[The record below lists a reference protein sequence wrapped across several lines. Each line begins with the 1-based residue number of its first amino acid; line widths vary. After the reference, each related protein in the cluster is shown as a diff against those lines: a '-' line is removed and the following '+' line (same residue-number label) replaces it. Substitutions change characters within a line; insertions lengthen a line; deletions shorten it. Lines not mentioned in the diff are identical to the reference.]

1 MKKKSLENKLKIYSS
16 LALGVIASNAES
28 QVFYTDIEPDI
39 TIQSNNKYFLDL
51 NNDSSP
57 DFVIE
62 AIHKTSN
69 LYGYQIE
76 VNGVGIYAEGQN
88 EFLVDYFSTS
98 NGDNSYWP
106 KALGL
111 NTQINNLQD
120 TWINTSSGMAMNIIF
135 EFYYTTQTIT
145 ETFQAGHWQD
155 AKNKFLG
162 LKLKLNGNTH
172 YGWARLDVDSAGTEF
187 TIKDYAFNSRP
198 NSQILAGEKGSNS
211 IKPTEDKPFI
221 NLENRTL
228 KVSGLIDNTGIS
240 IYNSVGKIVITE
252 NSIRNY
258 SELDLSALPTG
269 MYIISI
275 ASKDNIYSEKILL
288 K

>member
-1 MKKKSLENKLKIYSS
+1 LKKKSLEKKLKIYSS
-16 LALGVIASNAES
+16 LALGLTSLGVEG
-28 QVFYTDIEPDI
+28 QVVYTDVVPDI
-39 TIQSNNKYFLDL
+39 TIESGNKYFLDL
-51 NNDSSP
+51 NNDNNP

-120 TWINTSSGMAMNIIF
+120 LWINTSSGMAMNILF
-135 EFYYTTQTIT
+135 EFYFTTQTLT

-162 LKLKLNGNTH
+162 LKLKINGNSH
-172 YGWARLDVDSAGTEF
+172 YGWARLDVDSAGTKF

-198 NSQILAGEKGSNS
+198 NSQILAGEKGSSSVN
-211 IKPTEDKPFI
+211 KTDAERLI

-228 KVSGLIDNTGIS
+228 KISGLTDITEIS
-240 IYNSVGKIVITE
+240 IYNSIGKIVITE
-252 NSIRNY
+252 NNISNY
-258 SELDLSALPTG
+258 SELDFLALDSGYYIVVLSG
-269 MYIISI
+269 
-275 ASKDNIYSEKILL
+275 NEQIYSEKIFL